1 MRKRRSV
8 ILIMILVT
16 LGPLGL
22 LSGVEAQEDPTYS
35 VAVSI
40 APLGGIVKRVGGG
53 SVETVIILPEGVEPH
68 ASQLPTEAVAAAQ
81 NADLLVFTGHF
92 PWEDSLS
99 EQTENPFISLQ
110 NADAIEN
117 YTDYG
122 ARLSPLPGDLE
133 LVHEDEEHDHE
144 EHELEG
150 NPHGY
155 WLLPTNALAIANAT
169 RVALSA
175 IDDSLSGFFD
185 NNFES
190 FVEDVTAFEN
200 LVETTNGDYGFA
212 SMKAITVFPAEAY
225 VAEAFGIEAVAYLQ
239 EGNIQISGK
248 ELLQVQD
255 ALRNG
260 SISLILG
267 SDVARLQAAGEFA
280 LQMVEDYGGT
290 LVWWRAV
297 FFEGLADYLAVM
309 TYNLG
314 ALTSALEFRE
324 RAGTDSVFPILFGGL
339 AGVFG
344 LIAVLEGVVIYRRA
358 REE

>member
-1 MRKRRSV
+1 MRKSAS
-8 ILIMILVT
+8 IILVLILAT

-99 EQTENPFISLQ
+99 EQTEKPFISLQ
-110 NADAIEN
+110 HADAIEN

-133 LVHEDEEHDHE
+133 LDHEDEEH

-169 RVALSA
+169 RAALSA

-200 LVETTNGDYGFA
+200 LVETTNSDYGFA

-225 VAEAFGIEAVAYLQ
+225 VAEAFGIETVAYLQ

-248 ELLQVQD
+248 DLLQVQD
-255 ALRNG
+255 ALKNG

-280 LQMVEDYGGT
+280 LQMVDDYGGT
-290 LVWWRAV
+290 LIWWRAV

-314 ALTSALEFRE
+314 ALTSALDFRE
-324 RAGTDSVFPILFGGL
+324 RTGADSVFPILLGGL
-339 AGVFG
+339 AGIFG